1 MTHTTAR
8 RADRIDRRTFSLG
21 LLALTGAT
29 TLPARAQEPWPAAKP
44 IRLVLPFSAGGPGD
58 TNVRAMAQAQ
68 GKRLNQTI
76 IVDNRPG
83 AGGIIGS
90 EYVAKAAPDG
100 YTWLSAGNG
109 AIANAL
115 LRPKMPYAE
124 TDLVPVVGTSSA
136 PSVLVTNADV
146 PARNLKELQVWA
158 RTKGRLTFGTAG
170 SGSTGHFVAEMVE
183 AALGVPV
190 TLVHYKSGSQTVNAI
205 VGGEV
210 DLASEAPI
218 GVSAFVQS
226 GKLHAL
232 ALTARERTGP
242 MKQVATTVE
251 QGFPTILMQ
260 HWGGIF
266 APKGT
271 PVAVLDRITEVT
283 LRAYREDAD
292 LIATTERGG
301 AQPMLLARAEFEKF
315 LVDER
320 KRMAQIV
327 IASHMTLE

>member
-1 MTHTTAR
+1 MKNTSPR
-8 RADRIDRRTFSLG
+8 PDRRSFCLG
-21 LLALTGAT
+21 LLALAGAAAV
-29 TLPARAQEPWPAAKP
+29 PARAQEPWPGGKP

-90 EYVAKAAPDG
+90 EYVAKSAPDG

-124 TDLVPVVGTSSA
+124 SDLVPVVGTSTA
-136 PSVLVTNADV
+136 PSVLVTNAGV
-146 PARNLKELQVWA
+146 PVQNLKELQAWA
-158 RTKGRLTFGTAG
+158 RAKGRLNFGTAG

-183 AALGVPV
+183 SALGVPV

-218 GVSAFVQS
+218 GVAAFVQS
-226 GKLHAL
+226 GKLRAL
-232 ALTARERTGP
+232 ALAARERTGP
-242 MKQVATTVE
+242 LKQVPTTVE

-271 PVAVLDRITEVT
+271 PATILDRIAEVT
-283 LRAYREDAD
+283 IAAYKEDAD
-292 LIATTERGG
+292 LVAQTERGG
-301 AQPMLLARAEFEKF
+301 AQPMLLPRAAFERF
-315 LVDER
+315 LQEER
-320 KRMAQIV
+320 ARMAQIV
-327 IASHMTLE
+327 AASHMTLE

>member
-1 MTHTTAR
+1 MAQTFPHF
-8 RADRIDRRTFSLG
+8 DRRSFSLG
-21 LLALTGAT
+21 LLALAGAAA
-29 TLPARAQEPWPAAKP
+29 LPARAQDRWPAAKP

-68 GKRLNQTI
+68 GKQLNQTI

-90 EYVAKAAPDG
+90 EFVAKSAPDG

-115 LRPKMPYAE
+115 LRPKMPYA
-124 TDLVPVVGTSSA
+124 
-136 PSVLVTNADV
+136 VLVTNANV
-146 PARNLKELQVWA
+146 PAKNLKELQAWA
-158 RTKGRLTFGTAG
+158 RAKGGLNFGTAG

-183 AALGVPV
+183 SALGVPV

-218 GVSAFVQS
+218 GVAPFVQS

-232 ALTARERTGP
+232 ALAARERTGP
-242 MKQVATTVE
+242 MRHVPTTVE

-271 PVAVLDRITEVT
+271 PAAILDRIAEVT

-292 LIATTERGG
+292 LIAQTERGG
-301 AQPMLLARAEFEKF
+301 AQAMLLARPEFEKF
-315 LVDER
+315 LADER
-320 KRMAQIV
+320 TRMAKIV
-327 IASHMTLE
+327 AASHMTLE

>member
-1 MTHTTAR
+1 M
-8 RADRIDRRTFSLG
+8 
-21 LLALTGAT
+21 
-29 TLPARAQEPWPAAKP
+29 
-44 IRLVLPFSAGGPGD
+44 VLHEQFENKIKEQKDAGPGD

-90 EYVAKAAPDG
+90 EYVAKSAPDG

-124 TDLVPVVGTSSA
+124 TDLVPVVGTSTA
-136 PSVLVTNADV
+136 PSVLVTNASV
-146 PARNLKELQVWA
+146 PAKNLKELQAWA
-158 RTKGRLTFGTAG
+158 RTRGRLNFGTAG

-183 AALGVPV
+183 SALGVPV

-218 GVSAFVQS
+218 GVAGFVQS
-226 GKLHAL
+226 GKLRAL
-232 ALTARERTGP
+232 ALAARERTGP
-242 MKQVATTVE
+242 MKQVPTTVE

-271 PVAVLDRITEVT
+271 PAAILDRIAEVT
-283 LRAYREDAD
+283 VRAYREDAD
-292 LIATTERGG
+292 LIAQTERGG
-301 AQPMLLARAEFEKF
+301 AQPMLLARSEFEKF
-315 LVDER
+315 LVEER
-320 KRMAQIV
+320 TRMAQIV
-327 IASHMTLE
+327 TASHMTLE

>member
-1 MTHTTAR
+1 MMKNR
-8 RADRIDRRTFSLG
+8 RSFSLG
-21 LLALTGAT
+21 LLALAGTAA
-29 TLPARAQEPWPAAKP
+29 LSVRAQEPWPGGKP

-58 TNVRAMAQAQ
+58 TNVRAMAQAL

-90 EYVAKAAPDG
+90 EYVAKSPPDG

-124 TDLVPVVGTSSA
+124 SDLVPVVGTSTA
-136 PSVLVTNADV
+136 PSVLVTNAGV
-146 PARNLKELQVWA
+146 PVTNLKELQAWA
-158 RTKGRLTFGTAG
+158 RAKGRLNFGTAG

-183 AALGVPV
+183 SALGVPV

-218 GVSAFVQS
+218 GVAAFVQS
-226 GKLHAL
+226 GKLRAL
-232 ALTARERTGP
+232 ALAALERTGP
-242 MKQVATTVE
+242 MKQVPTTVE

-271 PVAVLDRITEVT
+271 PAAILDRIAEVT
-283 LRAYREDAD
+283 IAAYKEDAD
-292 LIATTERGG
+292 LTSQTERGG
-301 AQPMLLARAEFEKF
+301 AQPMLLGRAGFEKF
-315 LVDER
+315 LRDER
-320 KRMAQIV
+320 ARMAQIV
-327 IASHMTLE
+327 AVSHMTLE

>member
-1 MTHTTAR
+1 MKNTSPCH
-8 RADRIDRRTFSLG
+8 DRRSFSLG
-21 LLALTGAT
+21 LLALAGAAAM
-29 TLPARAQEPWPAAKP
+29 PARAQEPWPGGKP

-90 EYVAKAAPDG
+90 ENVAKSAPDG

-124 TDLVPVVGTSSA
+124 SDLVPVVGTSTA
-136 PSVLVTNADV
+136 PSVLVTNAGV
-146 PARNLKELQVWA
+146 PVQNLKELQAWA
-158 RTKGRLTFGTAG
+158 RAKGRLNFGTAG

-183 AALGVPV
+183 SALGVPV

-218 GVSAFVQS
+218 GVAAFVQS
-226 GKLHAL
+226 GKLRAL
-232 ALTARERTGP
+232 ALAARERTGP
-242 MKQVATTVE
+242 LKQVPTTVE

-266 APKGT
+266 APKAT
-271 PVAVLDRITEVT
+271 PTAILDRIAEVT
-283 LRAYREDAD
+283 IAAYKEDAD
-292 LIATTERGG
+292 LVAQTERGG
-301 AQPMLLARAEFEKF
+301 AQPMLLPRAAFERF
-315 LVDER
+315 LQEER
-320 KRMAQIV
+320 ARMAQIV
-327 IASHMTLE
+327 TASHMTLE